1 MKSREYNKR
10 IEVWEVGQRESD
22 GFGGWIVGDPVMIAK
37 SWAKLVTDGLGRK
50 AYNFGIVDFND
61 PLLFL
66 VRGRNDLPYNGRNLY
81 LMYRG
86 EKYVIRAVKNE
97 DLGDVD
103 TEIFCTKQDP
113 ETIPFINV
121 ITT

>member
-1 MKSREYNKR
+1 MKARKYDTR
-10 IEVWEVGQRESD
+10 IEVWEVGQRVSD
-22 GFGGWIVGDPVMIAK
+22 GFGGWIVGEPVKIAA
-37 SWAKLVTDGLGRK
+37 SWAELSTKSLGRK
-50 AYNFGIVDFND
+50 AYNFGIVEFND

-81 LMYRG
+81 LIYRG

-97 DLGDVD
+97 DLRDVD
-103 TEIFCTKQDP
+103 TEIFCTKQEP

>member
-1 MKSREYNKR
+1 MKAREYNVR
-10 IEVWEVGQRESD
+10 IEVWEVGQRVSD
-22 GFGGWIVGDPVMIAK
+22 GFGGWIIGEPVKIAS
-37 SWAKLVTDGLGRK
+37 SWAKLSTKGVNHK
-50 AYNFGIVDFND
+50 AYIMGLVEFND
-61 PLLFL
+61 PLIFL

-86 EKYVIRAVKNE
+86 EKYVIRGVTNE
-97 DLGDVD
+97 DLDNVD